1 MIMPPRGNVKF
12 WQILDTIIRQNSV
25 FLPSMKVIATLLLL
39 WALAACG
46 RKTILQNTANTGPT
60 LPSVPPSYI
69 NIPVQIHLGPVFQM
83 AEKSVDTLFTSP
95 GYPGRWME
103 PDCATRYQ
111 YRFRRSPLRFQA
123 AGTLLQLAFTGLYQV
138 IGSTRA
144 CVGGRVLSPW
154 TPACRCGFDE
164 GPRRVDIGFT
174 ASFALHPN
182 LILATRIVREEPRPL
197 NKCTVCFWGQDI
209 TDVVMKGM
217 KAELDLSKKA
227 MEDSF
232 GTINLRPFLQLAWNR
247 LAETYALPDLGYLSL
262 APSQLHMEKIN
273 AQNNL
278 LHLNLG
284 ITASPRLSFIKPAAA
299 VLPVPDLTPAPAEQG
314 FNIHLDAALQYD
326 SLSRVVNA
334 MIAGKRFEIADGLFK
349 KHMIVRSCKLYS
361 NLYDKLVVE
370 LNFEGSHSG
379 TAYFTGKPVYDS
391 ATRKIE
397 VSDFSYDLKT
407 NDFLLRTARWLFD
420 KRIVSEIRKY
430 TSIDLSSYY
439 DTAMV
444 SMNSW
449 LNREWTPGIQSS
461 GKVSNLMLTGVFAQ
475 REHLLIRSHCNGSL
489 ELTVSGAELR
499 F

>member
-1 MIMPPRGNVKF
+1 MKWIPKT
-12 WQILDTIIRQNSV
+12 ILI
-25 FLPSMKVIATLLLL
+25 FL
-39 WALAACG
+39 LAACG
-46 RKTILQNTANTGPT
+46 RKIIPPGTASGAPVP
-60 LPSVPPSYI
+60 LPEIAPSYI
-69 NIPVQIHLGPVFQM
+69 NIPVRVHLDPMFRM

-95 GYPGRWME
+95 GYPGQWIE
-103 PDCATRYQ
+103 ADCATRYQ
-111 YRFRRSPLRFQA
+111 YRFRRSPLRFGA
-123 AGTLLQLAFTGLYQV
+123 AGTRLQLGFTGLYQI

-164 GPRRVDIGFT
+164 GARRVDIGFT

-182 LILATRIVREEPRPL
+182 HTLTTTIIREEPRPL
-197 NKCTVCFWGQDI
+197 NKCTICFWGQDI
-209 TDVVMKGM
+209 TDAVMKGL

-247 LAETYALPDLGYLSL
+247 LSETWALPDLGYLSL

-273 AQNNL
+273 AQSNL

-284 ITASPRLSFIKPAAA
+284 ITASPKLSFQKPGAA

-314 FNIHLDAALQYD
+314 FNIHLEAALQYD
-326 SLSRVVNA
+326 SLSRVVNGF
-334 MIAGKRFEIADGLFK
+334 IAGKRFEISDGLFR

-361 NLYDKLVVE
+361 DLYDKLVVE
-370 LNFEGSHSG
+370 VDFEGSHSG

-391 ATRKIE
+391 ASRKIE

-439 DTAMV
+439 DTATV

-449 LNREWTPGIQSS
+449 LSRSWTPGIQSS
-461 GKVSNLMLTGVFAQ
+461 GKVSNLVLTGVFAQ
-475 REHLLIRSHCNGSL
+475 RDHLLIRSNCQGSL
-489 ELTVSGAELR
+489 QLTVTGAELR